1 MKKEIEVSA
10 RTKEEAIAQAVA
22 ELGAPGESALVI
34 TVVRE
39 ARKGFLGFGAV
50 DAVIHAAYQVPDEP
64 AVSAGEDGD
73 AEAAVRPA
81 REPRSA
87 RRPPGASCTRT
98 APGGRDGGDAGD
110 ACPPASGAD

>member
-22 ELGAPGESALVI
+22 ELGAPSESALVI

-73 AEAAVRPA
+73 AEAAGTTCAACRMA
-81 REPRSA
+81 A
-87 RRPPGASCTRT
+87 
-98 APGGRDGGDAGD
+98 DAGTWS
-110 ACPPASGAD
+110 AYRSMYLVLCGSRLVSTL

>member
-22 ELGAPGESALVI
+22 ELGAPSESALVI

-64 AVSAGEDGD
+64 AVSAGGD
-73 AEAAVRPA
+73 A
-81 REPRSA
+81 
-87 RRPPGASCTRT
+87 
-98 APGGRDGGDAGD
+98 GGDAGD

>member
-22 ELGAPGESALVI
+22 ELGAPSESALVI

-50 DAVIHAAYQVPDEP
+50 DAVIHGGL
-64 AVSAGEDGD
+64 SGSGRAGGFCREDGD
-73 AEAAVRPA
+73 G
-81 REPRSA
+81 RS
-87 RRPPGASCTRT
+87 RGASRTR
-98 APGGRDGGDAGD
+98 AALR
-110 ACPPASGAD
+110 